1 MFSFFLPKSETWF
14 SIFQYAAIE
23 KQSAKECIPRKVS
36 LEKKLFLNC
45 GKNAWWMKLKFFSK
59 KCHLCFYNIWSFHCQ
74 KQLPEVFC
82 KKDVVKNLTIF
93 MGKTCVGV
101 SLIKLQGWR
110 PATLLKKYSN
120 TQVFSCEIWKTFK
133 KTYFEEHLQ
142 TTASA
147 AQVLFTDF
155 QQKCITTIFRT
166 LFNVFTTFVVV

>member
-1 MFSFFLPKSETWF
+1 MPGEWS
-14 SIFQYAAIE
+14 
-23 KQSAKECIPRKVS
+23 
-36 LEKKLFLNC
+36 
-45 GKNAWWMKLKFFSK
+45 
-59 KCHLCFYNIWSFHCQ
+59 WSF
-74 KQLPEVFC
+74 L
-82 KKDVVKNLTIF
+82 VKNVTCACTTYGASIARSSYQRCSVKKMLLKISQF
-93 MGKTCVGV
+93 SWENTCVGV

-120 TQVFSCEIWKTFK
+120 TQVFSCEIWKTLK